1 MHRDHPHLIPPRH
14 NIDFTSSRHYAG
26 ILNPMR
32 PMPTLFALTLAAAFG
47 GFAATAIRDGL
58 EAPAQAQPGA
68 ATTLPATA
76 SLPTAANG
84 VPVPSLA
91 PMLQKV
97 MPAVLSVHTKQRV
110 RIRNPFADDPFF
122 RRLFPNVPQERIN
135 ESLGSGVIVDAARGM
150 VLTNHHVIEGAD
162 EVSVTLAD
170 GRTLPATFVGSDPDS
185 DVALMRISASNLTAV
200 PLANSDQLRVGD
212 FVVAVGNPFGLGQ
225 TVTSGIVSAVG
236 RSGLPGLGFQN
247 FIQTDASIN
256 PGNSGGALVNLRG
269 ELVGINTATFN
280 PQGSRAGDIGLG
292 FAIPSNL
299 AANVMRQLQSTG
311 EVRRGTLGV
320 DTQTVDERIA
330 KGLGLDIAQGAVVTR
345 VYPQSAAAAAG
356 LKVGDVIVGA
366 NGQRIDSRES
376 LHNFEG
382 LQAVGG
388 NVSLE
393 LRRAGKPLTLGATL
407 REQPRAIDGA
417 QLDPR
422 LSGASFAELPER
434 LRQSGLDGVLVS
446 AVARGSRAAQNGLQK
461 DDVILA
467 ASSGEFDDLAGFR
480 ASFTQPPPQLLL
492 RVLRGNTQGTLEIQ

>member
-1 MHRDHPHLIPPRH
+1 
-14 NIDFTSSRHYAG
+14 
-26 ILNPMR
+26 
-32 PMPTLFALTLAAAFG
+32 
-47 GFAATAIRDGL
+47 
-58 EAPAQAQPGA
+58 
-68 ATTLPATA
+68 
-76 SLPTAANG
+76 
-84 VPVPSLA
+84 SLA
-91 PMLQKV
+91 PMLKRV
-97 MPAVLSVHTKQRV
+97 LPAVVSVHSTQRV
-110 RIRNPFADDPFF
+110 RVSPFGNDPILQQ
-122 RRLFPNVPQERIN
+122 LFPGLTQEKMAQ
-135 ESLGSGVIVDAARGM
+135 SLGSGVIVDAARGLI
-150 VLTNHHVIEGAD
+150 LTNHHVIEGAD
-162 EVSVTLAD
+162 QVSVTLGD
-170 GRTLPATFVGSDPDS
+170 GRTLPAEFVGSDPDT
-185 DVALMRISASNLTAV
+185 DVALMRIKVPGDTPLTAI
-200 PLANSDQLRVGD
+200 PLADSSQLQVGD
-212 FVVAVGNPFGLGQ
+212 FVVAVGNPFGIGQ

-330 KGLGLDIAQGAVVTR
+330 KGLGLDVAQGAVVTR

-388 NVSLE
+388 KVALD
-393 LRRAGKPLTLGATL
+393 LRRAGKPLAISATL
-407 REQPRAIDGA
+407 REQPRAVDGA

-480 ASFTQPPPQLLL
+480 ASFTQAPPQLLL